1 MVSSYQIQGTV
12 IREVLDHVGRR
23 FDPLKLPGRFPPLFE
38 DFSSGGVAGGNPMC
52 SRRGFRGAGHFMNAN
67 RIVNWVAIAA
77 IVFGVVTVLTGGRAL
92 FGSLES
98 RADFGNVVPFVLW
111 FNFLAGFVY
120 IVAGAGLLLCRRW
133 AVYTS
138 LFVAGSTILVFVA
151 FCVHVIGGGAF
162 ERRTIGALT
171 IRSLFWIAVTM
182 VSIRASKRTPNWW
195 P

>member
-1 MVSSYQIQGTV
+1 
-12 IREVLDHVGRR
+12 
-23 FDPLKLPGRFPPLFE
+23 
-38 DFSSGGVAGGNPMC
+38 
-52 SRRGFRGAGHFMNAN
+52 MNAN

-120 IVAGAGLLLCRRW
+120 IVAGVGLLLCRHW

-138 LFVAGSTILVFVA
+138 LFVAVSTILVFVA
-151 FCVHVIGGGAF
+151 FGVHVIGGGAF
-162 ERRTIGALT
+162 ERRTVFALT
-171 IRSLFWIAVTM
+171 IRSLFWIAVTI
-182 VSIRASKRTPNWW
+182 VSIRAMKKTPNLG

>member
-1 MVSSYQIQGTV
+1 MS
-12 IREVLDHVGRR
+12 
-23 FDPLKLPGRFPPLFE
+23 GRFRRSF
-38 DFSSGGVAGGNPMC
+38 GVRCTQGPFKQDGLSACRGVWRGETARTANPAQTTAFFGVKK
-52 SRRGFRGAGHFMNAN
+52 GFRGEGVEVMNAN
-67 RIVNWVAIAA
+67 RIANWVAIAA

-120 IVAGAGLLLCRRW
+120 LVAGAGLLLCRRW

-138 LFVAGSTILVFVA
+138 MFVAVSTILVFVA
-151 FCVHVIGGGAF
+151 FGVHVIGGGAF

-171 IRSLFWIAVTM
+171 IRTLFWIAVTM
-182 VSIRASKRTPNWW
+182 VSIRAVKRTTNWG